1 MPSRLFYLEY
11 HPHEKGLH
19 IVGRMSNELFHILLF
34 YETFSLLHKNLFK
47 FPFLKPLSGVFAFEQ
62 PRIDGHFPVNK
73 LMGKKVGTLRLHV
86 VVDIAVFVLHGLPVV
101 ERHGPP
107 EESLESLSQPV
118 KVIGE
123 VFLQHPPLFEFGLC
137 YRDGKRKHLVYAIH
151 TKAIAR
157 GCLLPRRP
165 RRMKHN
171 VSLQ

>member
-34 YETFSLLHKNLFK
+34 YETESFIGCFLTGPDTFSLLHKNLFK

-123 VFLQHPPLFEFGLC
+123 VFLQHPHSSSLAFTDEREPLL
-137 YRDGKRKHLVYAIH
+137 
-151 TKAIAR
+151 
-157 GCLLPRRP
+157 
-165 RRMKHN
+165 
-171 VSLQ
+171 S

>member
-11 HPHEKGLH
+11 HPHKKGLH
-19 IVGRMSNELFHILLF
+19 IVGRMANELFHILLF
-34 YETFSLLHKNLFK
+34 YETEPFIGCFLTGPDTFSLLHKNLFE

-62 PRIDGHFPVNK
+62 PGIDGHFPVNK

-107 EESLESLSQPV
+107 EESFESLSQPV

-123 VFLQHPPLFEFGLC
+123 VFLQHPPLFEFGFH
-137 YRDGKRKHLVYAIH
+137 GRKGTFAIV
-151 TKAIAR
+151 TANENILYMPSTPK
-157 GCLLPRRP
+157 P
-165 RRMKHN
+165 
-171 VSLQ
+171 